1 MLNCGE
7 VALVVEQDGDAFKIV
22 SYTLPR
28 RSEKFEIGEV
38 RNAFLSQ
45 TMGSERFE
53 DSDRELLTGYLDEC
67 VLGKN
72 TEKGET
78 RSVYKYKPVALKTKP
93 VIGEL
98 PGEFRIQRE
107 IVGDPLKELPVLLA
121 NPPEFEPTG
130 RYTLERKNKIDER
143 HQGDFLSGEEKKL
156 LHHFMMLQNKSFA
169 WEDSERGRFREDF
182 FPPVDIPVVP
192 HKPWVLKNI
201 PIPPGLYPEV
211 CRIIKSKIEAGVY
224 EPSNS
229 SYRSRWFCVL
239 KKDGKIL
246 RIVHSLE
253 PLNEVT
259 IAHSGVPP
267 ATETLAAQFAGRA
280 CGGML
285 DLYVGYDERTLSES
299 SRDLTTF
306 QTPFGALRLVT
317 LPMGWTNS
325 VPIFHDD
332 VTFILQPEIPDV
344 TIPFIDDVPIK
355 GPASRYLLS
364 DGTCE
369 TIPENSG
376 IRRFVWEHFQNL
388 NRVVQ
393 CMKYCEGTFSGPKT
407 TLCAEEITVVGHRC
421 TPEGR
426 LPETDR
432 VGVIRRWLACTNIS
446 EVRGFVGTA
455 GVCRNFI
462 EDFARIAEPLYQL
475 LRKNVAFEWKKE
487 HDEAMEGLKEAVENA
502 VPLGNI
508 DYESTG
514 AVVLAVDTSYK
525 AVGFYIYQE
534 GPSVKFKKV
543 FVKFGSITMNTREAK
558 FSQPKRELFGLKRA
572 LAANEYLLIGCRKL
586 IVETDAKYI
595 HGMLNH
601 PEMGPNATINRWIE
615 KILMYHFE
623 IRHVAGKTFGP
634 DGLSRREAQPGDEEY
649 PIDDDIGEIYP
660 APKTVVTDGAPA
672 LLEFE
677 DFKGQI
683 DSRGGYVQKL
693 ATLVE
698 CSRMSCVEQKGIGML
713 KQL

>member
-1 MLNCGE
+1 MCNAYVRKRKGTRNFEESSEAGFSVGLDEAMLNCGE
-7 VALVVEQDGDAFKIV
+7 VALVIERDPEGMKIV
-22 SYTLPR
+22 GYTLPR
-28 RSEKFEIGEV
+28 YGSAFAEGEI
-38 RNAFLSQ
+38 RNAFLSRAIE
-45 TMGSERFE
+45 SERFE
-53 DSDRELLTGYLDEC
+53 DTDREMLSRYLEESVLPRALLGPKVPDE
-67 VLGKN
+67 VK
-72 TEKGET
+72 
-78 RSVYKYKPVALKTKP
+78 SVYKYKPVALKTKP

-98 PGEFRIQRE
+98 PAEFRIRRE
-107 IVGDPLKELPVLLA
+107 IVGDPLTDMPSLSA
-121 NPPEFEPTG
+121 NPPDFEPRG
-130 RYTLERKNKIDER
+130 RYTLDRKERMDER
-143 HQGDFLSGEEKKL
+143 HKGDFLSNEEKKL
-156 LHHFMMLQNKSFA
+156 MHHFMMLQNEGFA

-182 FPPVDIPVVP
+182 FLPIDIPVIP
-192 HKPWVLKNI
+192 HKPWVLRNI

-211 CRIIKSKIEAGVY
+211 CKIIKTKLEAGVY

-239 KKDGKIL
+239 KKDGKSL
-246 RIVHSLE
+246 RLVHSLE

-317 LPMGWTNS
+317 LPMGWTNL

-355 GPASRYLLS
+355 GPASRYLMS

-369 TIPENSG
+369 IVPGNPG
-376 IRRFVWEHFQNL
+376 IRWFVWEHFQNH

-393 CMKYCEGTFSGPKT
+393 RMKYCGGTFSGPKT

-432 VGVIRRWLACTNIS
+432 VGVILRWPACPNVS
-446 EVRGFVGTA
+446 DLRGFLGTA
-455 GVCRNFI
+455 GVCRNSI
-462 EDFARIAEPLYQL
+462 LDFGRLAEPLYDL
-475 LRKNVAFEWKKE
+475 LRKDVPFEWKKE
-487 HDEAMEGLKEAVENA
+487 HDDAMNNLKESLKAA

-508 DYESTG
+508 DYESDG
-514 AVVLAVDTSYK
+514 AVVLAVDTSWK

-534 GPSVKFKKV
+534 GPTPKSKKV
-543 FVKFGSITMNTREAK
+543 FVKFGSITMNKREAR
-558 FSQPKRELFGLKRA
+558 FSQPKRELFGFKRA
-572 LAANEYLLIGCRKL
+572 LEVNEYLLIGCQKL
-586 IVETDAKYI
+586 IVETDAQYI

-623 IRHVAGKTFGP
+623 IRHVAGKSFGP
-634 DGLSRREAQPGDEEY
+634 DGLS
-649 PIDDDIGEIYP
+649 
-660 APKTVVTDGAPA
+660 
-672 LLEFE
+672 
-677 DFKGQI
+677 
-683 DSRGGYVQKL
+683 
-693 ATLVE
+693 
-698 CSRMSCVEQKGIGML
+698 
-713 KQL
+713 